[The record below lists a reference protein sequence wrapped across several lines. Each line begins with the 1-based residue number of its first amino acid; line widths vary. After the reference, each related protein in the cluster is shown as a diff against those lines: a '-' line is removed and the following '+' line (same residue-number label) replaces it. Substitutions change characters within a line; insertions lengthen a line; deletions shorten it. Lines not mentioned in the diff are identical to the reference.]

1 MEGQTIRA
9 LEIQKEFSDMNLSFR
24 AAMIL
29 ANNDDGFGIECCEE
43 FWEEIETNEE
53 IEDSID

>member
-9 LEIQKEFSDMNLSFR
+9 LEIQEEFSDMNLSFR

-29 ANNDDGFGIECCEE
+29 ANNDDGFGIEVCEE
-43 FWEEIETNEE
+43 FWEEIETNGENE
-53 IEDSID
+53 S